1 MQTNSIII
9 SLPYLYLYICTTI
22 VSLVQNHNSVVHYS
36 HGRRLVTSHWPV
48 PIGAAAELHHSFKET
63 LKIN

>member
-48 PIGAAAELHHSFKET
+48 PIGTGSGITSQF
-63 LKIN
+63 